1 MAVSLKKMTHNY
13 REIKQTLK
21 SKPSLKYR
29 FFRLILILMALISLV
44 SWAFVDFNLG
54 NFKLAWISVIIG
66 LIVAWLISYF
76 IDRLIPEIALRE
88 KSIKPNIGVLI
99 GAIFMNV
106 SPLIFQNVNKNIYN
120 GIENCKSYKVLDKSK
135 STGRRPHFSFKVM
148 LDDKKRT
155 IDCEEVVWDKIEI
168 NKSVEICIVNGGFG
182 FDYIKNLSPLNE

>member
-1 MAVSLKKMTHNY
+1 MTHNY

-21 SKPSLKYR
+21 SKPSLRFR

-44 SWAFVDFNLG
+44 SCAFVDFNLG

-106 SPLIFQNVNKNIYN
+106 SPLIFQNVNKNIFN
-120 GIENCKSYKVLDKSK
+120 GIENCKSYKVLDKDNLAG
-135 STGRRPHFSFKVM
+135 GRQHFSFKVIV
-148 LDDKKRT
+148 DGKKRM
-155 IDCEEVVWDKIEI
+155 IDCEKDVWDRIEI
-168 NKSVEICIVNGGFG
+168 NKNVDICIVTGGLG
-182 FDYIKNLSPLNE
+182 FDYIKKINSSTE